1 MPYCLNIILVQSF
14 CPLKIKISQFPDG
27 FRVNLDLKKF
37 NLNLILTCNKYMLEN
52 LTRIGK
58 LAS

>member
-37 NLNLILTCNKYMLEN
+37 NLNLILTCNKYMLGN